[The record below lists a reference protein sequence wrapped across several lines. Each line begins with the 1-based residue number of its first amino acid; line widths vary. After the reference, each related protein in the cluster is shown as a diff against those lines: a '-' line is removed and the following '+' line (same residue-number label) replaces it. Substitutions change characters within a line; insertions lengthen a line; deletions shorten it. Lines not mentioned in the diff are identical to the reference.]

1 MARGI
6 RIGGAPGFWGGGA
19 GATAQLCRA
28 RDLDVPIYDHL
39 AEITFSIMA
48 RARAKDPSAG
58 WAVDFVS
65 GAMAPSLPAIAGRAI
80 EAIATAGGMPPA
92 ACPDALRAD
101 AVRQGI
107 ALRVAVAE
115 GG

>member
-1 MARGI
+1 LAAHQGSGAAAR
-6 RIGGAPGFWGGGA
+6 APRRS
-19 GATAQLCRA
+19 CCA

-39 AEITFSIMA
+39 VEITFSIMA